1 MPRVQ
6 DTGAT
11 ARYQDTGAVPRSDT
25 GTVPRFQPRHLAGG
39 PQAQVR
45 GGHPEQREPGGGW
58 GDTGAGRYG
67 VTDTGA
73 GRYGVTDTGSGRYG
87 DWVGAS
93 RDTAAF
99 APPQQPQAPRP
110 RPQQPQPPTG
120 LGVGARIPVQR
131 RGPGPRPDFVEA
143 FEEPRPSTRG
153 AGPRDPYDAV
163 TDWDDAEALRAH
175 ADDSDGTAP
184 RSGRWLARTVIG
196 VSAAAVTAALA
207 VMVTG
212 TGSSSGQKD
221 EAAGPGVADR
231 DSADGPSRD
240 QDRTAPQGS
249 ELKQAP
255 ATSLPYEKRM
265 ALKLPMAADQSGPNA
280 FDTVPGEAAAPR
292 QGAKHWRYRVD
303 VEKNLGLDGK
313 FFADAVQRTLN
324 DKRSWAGDGRMS
336 FERVSEGKA
345 DFVVTLASPVTTNIW
360 CEKSDLETL
369 SRNVSCDSARTERVM
384 INAFRWAGGSETFGD
399 ALLFPYRQMLI
410 NHEVG
415 HRLGHNHEFCAKDGA
430 LAPVMMQ
437 QTKTLETGDKKCRP
451 NAWVHPES

>member
-1 MPRVQ
+1 M
-6 DTGAT
+6 
-11 ARYQDTGAVPRSDT
+11 
-25 GTVPRFQPRHLAGG
+25 
-39 PQAQVR
+39 
-45 GGHPEQREPGGGW
+45 
-58 GDTGAGRYG
+58 GAGS
-67 VTDTGA
+67 GA
-73 GRYGVTDTGSGRYG
+73 VTDTGSGRYG
-87 DWVGAS
+87 DWVGA
-93 RDTAAF
+93 
-99 APPQQPQAPRP
+99 PQTQPQT
-110 RPQQPQPPTG
+110 RPQPQPQPPAG
-120 LGVGARIPVQR
+120 IGVGARIPAQR
-131 RGPGPRPDFVEA
+131 RPGQRAPGPRRDFVEA
-143 FEEPRPSTRG
+143 FEEPQPQPRT

-163 TDWDDAEALRAH
+163 TDWGDAEALHAG

-212 TGSSSGQKD
+212 PGSSSGPKD
-221 EAAGPGVADR
+221 KAAGAGVVDR
-231 DSADGPSRD
+231 DGADDPSRD
-240 QDRTAPQGS
+240 KDRTAPQGN
-249 ELKQAP
+249 ELKKAP
-255 ATSLPYEKRM
+255 ATGLSYEQRM
-265 ALKLPMAADQSGPNA
+265 AQKLPMAADQRGPNA

-292 QGAKHWRYRVD
+292 KGAKHFRYRVD
-303 VEKNLGLDGK
+303 VEKDLGLDGK

-336 FERVSEGKA
+336 FERVSTEKA
-345 DFVVTLASPVTTNIW
+345 DFVVTLASPVTTDIW
-360 CEKSDLETL
+360 CEKSGLETL

-415 HRLGHNHEFCAKDGA
+415 HRLGHNHEICSQDGA